1 MQSKKEEH
9 KTCFRRLHTALHAG
23 KDNLLKIS

>member
-1 MQSKKEEH
+1 MQSKKEH
-9 KTCFRRLHTALHAG
+9 KTCFRRLHTALHAR